1 MARPRSFDEDEAVER
16 AMLLFWRRGYEGTS
30 VRDLGDG
37 LGLRPGSLY
46 AAFGDKQS
54 LFHRALDRYCDGQG
68 TGLLAT
74 VEGDGPLLPRLRAL
88 LLGVA
93 DANRRA
99 HDRLAED
106 QPGAPPGCLMIGT
119 AMDLVPD
126 DVEATRRVRSTFD
139 VIEHALQVALARAVT
154 TGELPAGTDAAAA
167 AGFLTTF
174 LQGLQVVSTA
184 DPGHDRIGA
193 SVDLALAALGAG
205 GSTDR
210 GAGSDRRA

>member
-1 MARPRSFDEDEAVER
+1 VARPRSFDEDEAVER

-30 VRDLGDG
+30 VRDLGEE

-46 AAFGDKQS
+46 AAFGNKES
-54 LFHRALDRYCDGQG
+54 LFHRALDRYCEGQG
-68 TGLLAT
+68 AGLLAA

-93 DANRRA
+93 EANRRA
-99 HDRLAED
+99 LAPSGEG
-106 QPGAPPGCLMIGT
+106 QSGAPPGCLMIGT
-119 AMDLVPD
+119 VMELVPD
-126 DVEATRRVRSTFD
+126 DTEATRRVRGMFD

-184 DPGHDRIGA
+184 DPAHDRIRA
-193 SVDLALAALGAG
+193 SVDLALRALASGQ
-205 GSTDR
+205 
-210 GAGSDRRA
+210 